1 MVAGLAVPP
10 PEGGLTLLRG
20 DPSRREG
27 VPPQPPGPRGPLQCS
42 HWWPGDGVPT
52 RAEVPGSSPAR
63 PPGCMRPRLSL
74 PRSLRGP
81 PRWSSPLVLPPRLSP
96 PGSGPALLSRA
107 LAAECQANPFAG
119 LAPSSRVSSGGGLR
133 WAGGSGGVMAPG
145 DPAALSGL
153 QGVGES
159 VHFQWEGGRGHLCSG
174 CRGLGPCLLGASV
187 YPSCVI
193 TRVLDSM
200 GPGSHAQGPGV
211 GGDTEQARLGPDA
224 PSPGPQAPPR
234 LPAHARRI
242 TGEEGLGL
250 QAQATFYQPGR
261 AELGPG
267 AQGQGTEESAA
278 PGEQ

>member
-1 MVAGLAVPP
+1 
-10 PEGGLTLLRG
+10 
-20 DPSRREG
+20 
-27 VPPQPPGPRGPLQCS
+27 
-42 HWWPGDGVPT
+42 
-52 RAEVPGSSPAR
+52 
-63 PPGCMRPRLSL
+63 MRPRLSL
-74 PRSLRGP
+74 PRSLLSVR
-81 PRWSSPLVLPPRLSP
+81 SSRLVLPPRLSP
-96 PGSGPALLSRA
+96 RGSGPALLSRA
-107 LAAECQANPFAG
+107 KAAECQANPFAG
-119 LAPSSRVSSGGGLR
+119 LAPSSRVSSGGG
-133 WAGGSGGVMAPG
+133 GGVMAPG

-153 QGVGES
+153 QAEEES
-159 VHFQWEGGRGHLCSG
+159 VHFQGEGGRGHLCSG
-174 CRGLGPCLLGASV
+174 CRGFGPCLLGASV
-187 YPSCVI
+187 YPSCVII

-234 LPAHARRI
+234 LPAHARRL

-250 QAQATFYQPGR
+250 QAQATFYQPGG